1 VVIGGANAMDGD
13 TIMYIVWGVVLLGI
27 LISIFIAYWSRR
39 HRAKRL
45 QLMDLFS
52 GYFRG
57 DMPADQLGARARQI
71 VSRHFMGSAQFFSLA
86 VAAFQSAVDARL
98 AHQPHSEERQKKLLR
113 MLAALK
119 NEFGLTDR
127 YQIEGWRTGRE

>member
-1 VVIGGANAMDGD
+1 MDGD
-13 TIMYIVWGVVLLGI
+13 TIMYVVWEVPLLGI
-27 LISIFIAYWSRR
+27 LIWLFLASWRR
-39 HRAKRL
+39 RLRAKRL
-45 QLMDLFS
+45 QLMDLFN

-57 DMPADQLGARARQI
+57 DVPADQLGQQARQ
-71 VSRHFMGSAQFFSLA
+71 VASRHFMGSAEFYSLA
-86 VAAFQSAVDARL
+86 IAAFQSAVDAKL
-98 AHQPHSEERQKKLLR
+98 AHQPHSEERQQKLLR

>member
-1 VVIGGANAMDGD
+1 MDGD

-27 LISIFIAYWSRR
+27 LTSIFLAYRSRR
-39 HRAKRL
+39 LRARRL
-45 QLMDLFS
+45 QLMDLFN

-57 DMPADQLGARARQI
+57 DVPADQLGVRARQI
-71 VSRHFMGSAQFFSLA
+71 ASRHFMGSTESFSLA
-86 VAAFQSAVDARL
+86 VAAFQSAVDAKL
-98 AHQPHSEERQKKLLR
+98 ADQPHSKERQKKLLR

-127 YQIEGWRTGRE
+127 YLIEGWRTGRE

>member
-1 VVIGGANAMDGD
+1 MDGD
-13 TIMYIVWGVVLLGI
+13 TIMYIVWGIVLLGI
-27 LISIFIAYWSRR
+27 LTSIVLAYWSRR
-39 HRAKRL
+39 LRAKRL
-45 QLMDLFS
+45 LLMDLFN

-57 DMPADQLGARARQI
+57 DLPADQLGVRARRI
-71 VSRHFMGSAQFFSLA
+71 ASRRFTGSAEFFSLA

-127 YQIEGWRTGRE
+127 YLIEGWRTGRE

>member
-1 VVIGGANAMDGD
+1 MDGD

-39 HRAKRL
+39 LRAKRL
-45 QLMDLFS
+45 QLMDLFN

-57 DMPADQLGARARQI
+57 DVSADQLGVRAGQI
-71 VSRHFMGSAQFFSLA
+71 ASRHFMGSAEFYSLA
-86 VAAFQSAVDARL
+86 IAAFQSAVDAKL
-98 AHQPHSEERQKKLLR
+98 AHQPHSEERQQKLLR